1 MENGKR
7 GKEAQVA
14 LRKDFLFCVLFFRE
28 VAAGSGGGE
37 GWQILALLDL
47 REDCVDD
54 GLCQT
59 PFPGEKCCWC

>member
-1 MENGKR
+1 M
-7 GKEAQVA
+7 A